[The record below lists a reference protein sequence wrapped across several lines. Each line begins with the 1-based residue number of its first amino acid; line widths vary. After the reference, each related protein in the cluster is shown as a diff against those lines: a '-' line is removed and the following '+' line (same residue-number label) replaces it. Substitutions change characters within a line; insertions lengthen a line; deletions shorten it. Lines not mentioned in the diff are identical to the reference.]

1 MATQPSTVEFIV
13 EQMANAG
20 TVTARKMFGEYAIY
34 CEQRLVALVCQDQL
48 FIKPTAAGRAFIGK
62 VTEAPPYQGAKPC
75 LLVSG
80 EQWEDRD
87 WLGQL
92 VKVTAAELPLTVK
105 KTPRNSPKKRPT
117 ASRKE

>member
-1 MATQPSTVEFIV
+1 MASQANTVEFIV

-34 CEQRLVALVCQDQL
+34 CDQRLVALVCQDQL
-48 FIKPTAAGRAFIGK
+48 YIKPTAAGRAFIGK
-62 VTEAPPYQGAKPC
+62 VTEAPPYQGAKPY
-75 LLVSG
+75 LLVCG

-92 VKVTAAELPLTVK
+92 VKVTAAGLPLPVK
-105 KTPRNSPKKRPT
+105 KAPRNSPNKQPL